1 MHIIWILLV
10 YMLLYIIRVVQGP
23 SIWDR
28 LLGLSLISSKITLI
42 IVTFASLSGITY
54 LLDFAI
60 TYALIGFISI
70 IFVALFLVRRMRGSG
85 K

>member
-1 MHIIWILLV
+1 MYIIWILLA
-10 YMLLYIIRVVQGP
+10 YMLMYIIRVAQGP

-42 IVTFASLSGITY
+42 IVIFASISEITY

-60 TYALIGFISI
+60 IYALIGFVSI